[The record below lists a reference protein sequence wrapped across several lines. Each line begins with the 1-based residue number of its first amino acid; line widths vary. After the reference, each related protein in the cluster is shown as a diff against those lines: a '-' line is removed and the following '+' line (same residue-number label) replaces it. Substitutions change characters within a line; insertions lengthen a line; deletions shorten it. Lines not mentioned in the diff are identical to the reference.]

1 MTTLINK
8 ISYYLGEMV
17 TTAGEI
23 ATTAKNTVDEVA
35 EKVADATEDIIK
47 KWQDDST
54 PVLRY
59 YTPESKPITVK
70 INNIGETNL

>member
-1 MTTLINK
+1 MTTLT
-8 ISYYLGEMV
+8 ISYYLEKMA

-23 ATTAKNTVDEVA
+23 ATTAKNIVDEVA